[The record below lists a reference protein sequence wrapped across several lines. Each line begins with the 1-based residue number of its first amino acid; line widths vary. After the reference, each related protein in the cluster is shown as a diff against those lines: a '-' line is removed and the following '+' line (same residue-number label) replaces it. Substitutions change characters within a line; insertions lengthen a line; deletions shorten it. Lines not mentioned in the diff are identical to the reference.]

1 MQKSKVVLHRPF
13 RASISRHSPHIHH
26 ERHLLPKRYVH
37 GPIQCRLCFGSAER
51 TLALGDWRLHNNPGY
66 YGSTNPRVLVL
77 GFSKGA
83 NQNRAA
89 EDGNFD
95 KIAFAKAR
103 HRLQAVLEV
112 LKLMPADRSIDHLM
126 TAREHEFGVASLV
139 RCSFCKMK
147 NGKCK
152 TSGDVIPSAF
162 TNTSTLAIIQ
172 RCASTFLERL
182 PETVKLVLLLGTAE
196 NYIKKTRGIFAKLYP
211 DFLSVNSVAFRAGGA
226 LWLYAAHPSPG
237 NGHFD
242 AWLSGGADNPSG
254 QKRSLAQEALAS
266 A

>member
-1 MQKSKVVLHRPF
+1 MS
-13 RASISRHSPHIHH
+13 
-26 ERHLLPKRYVH
+26 ERYVH

-51 TLALGDWRLHNNPGY
+51 TLELGDWRLHNNPGY

-77 GFSKGA
+77 GFSKGT

-89 EDGNFD
+89 EEGNFD

-112 LKLMPADRSIDHLM
+112 LKLMPSDRGIDHLM
-126 TAREHEFGVASLV
+126 TAKEHEFGVASLV

-147 NGKCK
+147 NGECK

-162 TNTSTLAIIQ
+162 TNRDTLAIIQ
-172 RCASTFLERL
+172 RCASTFLQRL
-182 PETVKLVLLLGTAE
+182 PEGVKVVLLLGTAD
-196 NYIKKTRGIFAKLYP
+196 NYIKKTRSMFVNLYP
-211 DFLSVNSVAFRAGGA
+211 DFSSANSVAFRAGGA

-242 AWLSGGADNPSG
+242 AWLTSGVGNPSG
-254 QKRSLAQEALAS
+254 RKRILAQQALAS